1 MRKTLCFVVP
11 VLALAGTACGELQPG
26 QPDHIYVNE
35 LEAIW
40 VTATPPTELW
50 VRMIPEGDFRGRCL
64 TNHGGNFYNDSRG
77 LICEVNDRNPI
88 VAVAEPPVA
97 P

>member
-11 VLALAGTACGELQPG
+11 VLALAGTACELQPG

-40 VTATPPTELW
+40 VSVVPPTELW
-50 VRMIPEGDFRGRCL
+50 VRMIPESDWKGRCI
-64 TNHGGNFYNDSRG
+64 TNLNGNPYNDSRG
-77 LICEVNDRNPI
+77 LICEVGDRNP
-88 VAVAEPPVA
+88 VA